1 MGKRCWL
8 SLQSK
13 SSGTIYSW
21 CVADLLV
28 TKFNI
33 TNSIIFQL
41 ALPGFISYLH
51 LQIPVHAAEH
61 YYLHTKPVENITPN
75 TPVLHDPDSNVYFRE
90 NEGRFLAG
98 GFEPEAKVRHLSN
111 KNILES

>member
-1 MGKRCWL
+1 M
-8 SLQSK
+8 
-13 SSGTIYSW
+13 
-21 CVADLLV
+21 
-28 TKFNI
+28 
-33 TNSIIFQL
+33 IFQL
-41 ALPGFISYLH
+41 AIPEFISYLH

-98 GFEPEAKVRHLSN
+98 GFEPEAKVRHLSC
-111 KNILES
+111 KNILESKYLNLIFSMLITY